1 MTDEPKVGQVVRVTA
16 KHSNHDYELGR
27 RYLVCKTDTDDKT
40 AQLAGAIDNVA
51 NGWILWS
58 ELEPVTLGW
67 EFCESVLP
75 REVAR
80 ILAACKGTT
89 TLALR
94 RDVKDALLQQLP
106 DLRERVLA
114 VMAAHD

>member
-1 MTDEPKVGQVVRVTA
+1 MTEEPKVGQVVRVTA

-27 RYLVCKTDTDDKT
+27 RYVVCKTDTDDKT
-40 AQLAGAIDNVA
+40 AQLAGAIDNA
-51 NGWILWS
+51 SSGWIQWA
-58 ELEPVTLGW
+58 EVDTVTLGW

-80 ILAACKGTT
+80 ILAACKGSPA
-89 TLALR
+89 LALR

-106 DLRERVLA
+106 DLRERILSV
-114 VMAAHD
+114 VAAHE